1 MRVVIA
7 GSRTITDYFE
17 VKQAILLSGFVI
29 TEVISGD
36 ARGVDKLG
44 ETWAKE
50 NKIPVQI
57 FPADWLRYGRAAGFR
72 RNRQMAF
79 YSDALIAV
87 WDGSSRG
94 TGDMIRQME
103 KLKKPFY
110 VHRVP
115 GGPASLRPGNPLPLP
130 GERLGA
136 KNHENPF

>member
-7 GSRTITDYFE
+7 GSRSITDYSE

-44 ETWAKE
+44 AAWAKQ
-50 NKIPVQI
+50 NKIPVQLM
-57 FPADWLRYGRAAGFR
+57 PADWERYGRAAGFR
-72 RNRQMAF
+72 RNRQMAHAG
-79 YSDALIAV
+79 DALIAV

-94 TGDMIRQME
+94 TADMIRQME

-110 VHRVP
+110 VHRV
-115 GGPASLRPGNPLPLP
+115 G
-130 GERLGA
+130 
-136 KNHENPF
+136 